1 MRTCVC
7 ITVLL
12 SFILCG
18 TVRAET
24 NCTITSND
32 AKIQFAVKIANTEA
46 TREQGLMGVTHLAPD
61 AGMLFVFD
69 APRLA
74 AFWMRGTLI
83 PLDMLFITA
92 DGVIADIHADAK
104 PHDETPIRASVPVLS
119 VLEIAGGMAKKRR
132 ISVGDRVF
140 CVSTRKGLETN

>member
-1 MRTCVC
+1 MYKCVC
-7 ITVLL
+7 FAVLL

-18 TVRAET
+18 AALAET
-24 NCTITSND
+24 NCTITTKNT
-32 AKIQFAVKIANTEA
+32 KVHYTVKVADTEA
-46 TREQGLMGVTHLAPD
+46 AREHGLMGVTYLAPD

-92 DGVIADIHADAK
+92 DGVIADIHAGAK

-119 VLEIAGGMAKKRR
+119 VLEIAGGMAKKQH

-140 CVSTRKGLETN
+140 CDSARKGLETN